1 MNIVIFLIALLRPAY
16 LVFLLHKNQLLQQQ
30 TDLEISPMKYPVLQS
45 NRITIVHLSVLILS
59 LPCAAWLNNACNE
72 YKVHYLNSKDV
83 LFECIAYRTAYI
95 KLFLVNFQLSLP
107 QASFFA
113 CYALFPPTLR

>member
-83 LFECIAYRTAYI
+83 LFECIAHRTAYI
-95 KLFLVNFQLSLP
+95 SCFWCIFNCLCPKQPFL
-107 QASFFA
+107 
-113 CYALFPPTLR
+113 